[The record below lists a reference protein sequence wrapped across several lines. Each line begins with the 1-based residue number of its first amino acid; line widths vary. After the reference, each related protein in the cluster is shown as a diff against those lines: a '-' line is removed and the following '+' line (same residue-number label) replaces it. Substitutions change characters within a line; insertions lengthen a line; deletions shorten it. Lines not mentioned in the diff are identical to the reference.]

1 LLDFGDLSLD
11 LFIAT
16 AIAPEMRNNSG
27 CAQHTTQKSRAAIAF
42 GVDEKNPIR
51 FYGPSRIGTDPHN
64 LSMSL
69 ALGPI
74 VTHFSNICKK
84 RPSGLRLHPN
94 PWLDDCRQLW

>member
-1 LLDFGDLSLD
+1 LADFGNLSPD

-16 AIAPEMRNNSG
+16 AIAPEMRNNTG
-27 CAQHTTQKSRAAIAF
+27 CAQHTTQKSRTAIAF

-51 FYGPSRIGTDPHN
+51 FYGPLRIGTDPHN

-69 ALGPI
+69 ALDPI

-84 RPSGLRLHPN
+84 RPSGLRLHPD
-94 PWLDDCRQLW
+94 P